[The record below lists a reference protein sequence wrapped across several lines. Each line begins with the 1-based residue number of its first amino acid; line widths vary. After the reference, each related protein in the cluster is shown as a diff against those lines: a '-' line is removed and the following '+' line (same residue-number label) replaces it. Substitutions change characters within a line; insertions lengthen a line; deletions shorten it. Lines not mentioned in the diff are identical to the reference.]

1 MAEFKYKAINP
12 EGDIIK
18 GTHKANTKD
27 EVLGVIA
34 ANGYSPLSIEE
45 ITGSKEIIFG
55 NNKINTKDISIFC
68 RQLATMLEAGVSIT
82 HSIGILSEQISNK
95 KLKSIL
101 TKVNEDIRKGEELST
116 AMAKYE
122 DEFPKLL
129 INMIQVGE
137 TSGTLDSI
145 MNRMAIYYENQTKMN
160 GKIKNA
166 MIYPIILGVVT
177 VAIVSFILIYLMPMF
192 VDMFESSEAALPA
205 LTQSILG
212 ISEFLKNNFIV
223 IFAVTAIA
231 VIILRYYI
239 TRVDKGIYLYSIFQL
254 KYSPF
259 KDLNEKTVV
268 SRFARGLST
277 VLAAGLSLTNS
288 LDIISGVVGNAYVQT
303 KLKTVKEKM
312 MIGGSLSETIKDAEI
327 FPAMLGSMIK
337 IGEESGNLDGILEKT
352 ANFYDEEL
360 ERAIANF
367 TAVLEPIMIVI
378 MGVIIGF
385 LVIAILSPMFGMYET
400 MM

>member
-12 EGDIIK
+12 KGEIIK
-18 GTHKANTKD
+18 GIHKAKTRD
-27 EVLGVIA
+27 EVLSTIT
-34 ANGYSPLSIEE
+34 ANGYSPLAIEE
-45 ITGSKEIIFG
+45 VTGSKDIVLG
-55 NNKINTKDISIFC
+55 SKKINTKDISIFC

-82 HSIGILSEQISNK
+82 YSIGILADQIPNK
-95 KLKSIL
+95 KLKNIL

-129 INMIQVGE
+129 ISMVQVGE
-137 TSGTLDSI
+137 SSGTLDSI
-145 MNRMAIYYENQTKMN
+145 MNRMAVYYENQTKMN

-166 MIYPIILGVVT
+166 MIYPIILGIVT

-192 VDMFESSEAALPA
+192 VDMFESSESALPA
-205 LTQSILG
+205 VTQVILAM
-212 ISEFLKNNFIV
+212 SEFLKNNFFAIFGV
-223 IFAVTAIA
+223 IAIA
-231 VIILRYYI
+231 VIVLRYYI
-239 TRVDKGIYLYSIFQL
+239 TRVDTGIYMYSIFQL

-259 KDLNEKTVV
+259 KDLNGKTVV
-268 SRFARGLST
+268 SRFSRGLST
-277 VLAAGLSLTNS
+277 VLGAGLSLTNS
-288 LDIISGVVGNAYVQT
+288 LDIISGVVGNNYAQA

-312 MIGGSLSETIKDAEI
+312 MIGESLSETIKEADI
-327 FPAMLGSMIK
+327 FPPMLASMIK
-337 IGEESGNLDGILEKT
+337 IGEESGDMDGILEKT

-367 TAVLEPIMIVI
+367 TAILEPIMIVI
-378 MGVIIGF
+378 MGVIVGF

>member
-1 MAEFKYKAINP
+1 MAEFRYKAINP
-12 EGDIIK
+12 KGEIIK
-18 GTHKANTKD
+18 GIHKAKTRD
-27 EVLGVIA
+27 EVLGVIT
-34 ANGYSPLSIEE
+34 ANGYSPLAIEE
-45 ITGSKEIIFG
+45 VTGSKDIVLG
-55 NNKINTKDISIFC
+55 SKKINTKDISIFC

-82 HSIGILSEQISNK
+82 YSIGILADQIPNK
-95 KLKSIL
+95 KLKNIL

-122 DEFPKLL
+122 DERPKLL
-129 INMIQVGE
+129 ISMVQVGE
-137 TSGTLDSI
+137 SSGTLDSI
-145 MNRMAIYYENQTKMN
+145 MNRMAVYYENQTKMN

-192 VDMFESSEAALPA
+192 VDMFESSESALPA
-205 LTQSILG
+205 VTQAILVL
-212 ISEFLKNNFIV
+212 SEFLKNNFFA
-223 IFAVTAIA
+223 IFGVTAIA
-231 VIILRYYI
+231 VIALRYYI
-239 TRVDKGIYLYSIFQL
+239 TRVDTGIYMYSIFQL

-259 KDLNEKTVV
+259 KDLNGKTVV

-277 VLAAGLSLTNS
+277 VLGAGLSLTSS
-288 LDIISGVVGNAYVQT
+288 LDIISGVVGNNFAQA

-312 MIGGSLSETIKDAEI
+312 LIGESLSETIREADI
-327 FPAMLGSMIK
+327 FPPMLASMIK
-337 IGEESGNLDGILEKT
+337 IGEESGDMDGILEKT

-367 TAVLEPIMIVI
+367 TAILEPIMIVI
-378 MGVIIGF
+378 MGVIVGF

>member
-12 EGDIIK
+12 KGEIIK
-18 GTHKANTKD
+18 GIHKAKTRD
-27 EVLGVIA
+27 EVLSTIT
-34 ANGYSPLSIEE
+34 ANGYSPLAIEE
-45 ITGSKEIIFG
+45 VTGSKDIVLG
-55 NNKINTKDISIFC
+55 SKKINTKDISIFC

-82 HSIGILSEQISNK
+82 YSIGILADQIPNK
-95 KLKSIL
+95 KLKNIL

-129 INMIQVGE
+129 ISMVQVGE
-137 TSGTLDSI
+137 SSGTLDSI
-145 MNRMAIYYENQTKMN
+145 MNRMAVYYENQTKMN

-166 MIYPIILGVVT
+166 MIYPIILGIVT
-177 VAIVSFILIYLMPMF
+177 VVIISFILIYLMPMF

-205 LTQSILG
+205 VTQMILAM
-212 ISEFLKNNFIV
+212 SEFLKNNFIA
-223 IFAVTAIA
+223 IFGVTAIVA
-231 VIILRYYI
+231 VIFRYYV
-239 TRVDKGIYLYSIFQL
+239 TRVDTGIYMYSIFQL

-259 KDLNEKTVV
+259 KDLNGKTIV
-268 SRFARGLST
+268 SRFSRGLAT
-277 VLAAGLSLTNS
+277 VLGAGLSLTNS
-288 LDIISGVVGNAYVQT
+288 LDIISWVIGNNYAQA

-312 MIGGSLSETIKDAEI
+312 LMGASLSDTIREAEV
-327 FPAMLGSMIK
+327 FPPMLSSMIK
-337 IGEESGNLDGILEKT
+337 IGEESGDMDGILEKT

-367 TAVLEPIMIVI
+367 TAILEPIMIVI
-378 MGVIIGF
+378 MGVIVGF

>member
-12 EGDIIK
+12 KGEIIK
-18 GTHKANTKD
+18 GIHKAKTRD
-27 EVLGVIA
+27 EVLEVIT
-34 ANGYSPLSIEE
+34 ANGYSPLAIEE
-45 ITGSKEIIFG
+45 VTGSKDIVLG
-55 NNKINTKDISIFC
+55 TKKINTKDISIFC

-82 HSIGILSEQISNK
+82 YSIGILAEQIPNK
-95 KLKSIL
+95 KLRNIL

-129 INMIQVGE
+129 ISMVQVGE
-137 TSGTLDSI
+137 SSGTLDSI
-145 MNRMAIYYENQTKMN
+145 MNRMAVYYENQTKIN

-192 VDMFESSEAALPA
+192 VDMFESSEAALPVVTQMILA
-205 LTQSILG
+205 LA
-212 ISEFLKNNFIV
+212 EFLKNNFFSIFGV
-223 IFAVTAIA
+223 IAIA
-231 VIILRYYI
+231 VIGLRYYI
-239 TRVDKGIYLYSIFQL
+239 TRVDTGIYMYSIFQL
-254 KYSPF
+254 RYSPF
-259 KDLNEKTVV
+259 KDLNGKTVV

-277 VLAAGLSLTNS
+277 VLGAGLSLTSS
-288 LDIISGVVGNAYVQT
+288 LDIISGILGNNYAQA

-312 MIGGSLSETIKDAEI
+312 LIGETLSDTIREAEI
-327 FPAMLGSMIK
+327 FPPMLGSMIK
-337 IGEESGNLDGILEKT
+337 IGEESGDMDGILEKT

-367 TAVLEPIMIVI
+367 TAILEPIMIVI
-378 MGVIIGF
+378 MGVIVGF

>member
-1 MAEFKYKAINP
+1 MAEFRYKAINP
-12 EGDIIK
+12 K
-18 GTHKANTKD
+18 GEVIQGKHQAKTRD
-27 EVLGVIA
+27 EVLGVITS
-34 ANGYSPLSIEE
+34 NGYSPLLIEE
-45 ITGSKEIIFG
+45 VTGSKDIVLG
-55 NNKINTKDISIFC
+55 TKKINTKDISIFC

-82 HSIGILSEQISNK
+82 YSIGILSEQIPNK
-95 KLKSIL
+95 KLKNIL
-101 TKVNEDIRKGEELST
+101 ANVNEDIRKGEELSV

-129 INMIQVGE
+129 ISMVQVGE
-137 TSGTLDSI
+137 SSGTLDSI

-160 GKIKNA
+160 GKIKNS
-166 MIYPIILGVVT
+166 MIYPIILAIVT

-192 VDMFESSEAALPA
+192 VDMFESSQSELPA
-205 LTQSILG
+205 ITQGILTLST
-212 ISEFLKNNFIV
+212 FLKNNFIG
-223 IFAVTAIA
+223 IFIVVALV
-231 VIILRYYI
+231 VVLFKYYT
-239 TRVDKGIYLYSIFQL
+239 TRVDSGIYMYSIFQL

-277 VLAAGLSLTNS
+277 VLSAGLSMTNS
-288 LDIISGVVGNAYVQT
+288 LDIISGVLGNRYAQA

-312 MIGGSLSETIKDAEI
+312 MIGESLSETIKESEV
-327 FPAMLGSMIK
+327 FPAMLASMIK

-367 TAVLEPIMIVI
+367 TAILEPMMIVI
-378 MGVIIGF
+378 MGVIVGF